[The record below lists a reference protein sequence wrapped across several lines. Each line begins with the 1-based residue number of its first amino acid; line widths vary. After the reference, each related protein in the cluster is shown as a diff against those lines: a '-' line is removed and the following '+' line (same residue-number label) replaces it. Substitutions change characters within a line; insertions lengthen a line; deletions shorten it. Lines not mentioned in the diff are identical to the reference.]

1 MAYRSNGFGN
11 AWDQT
16 EPGTIRSRTD
26 KKGREYFERAVRMR
40 SHAPAKSGAPAYGI
54 SWERYSFPTQQ
65 AAPAPAAAPPPKPAP
80 APAPAPV
87 KTPKNPYK
95 KQADDLLKTIDKILA
110 KPADPPPPPPKP
122 VTIFGGSTA
131 LSGGDLQI
139 APANK
144 ATKNTGTGGFK
155 RRKSSAKQTNAGL
168 RTVQSLNV

>member
-1 MAYRSNGFGN
+1 MFGSTGPMYSRDQLYDKPAGVYRL
-11 AWDQT
+11 
-16 EPGTIRSRTD
+16 
-26 KKGREYFERAVRMR
+26 
-40 SHAPAKSGAPAYGI
+40 KSGGYAGTNKRDTG
-54 SWERYSFPTQQ
+54 WQNKGMRGKQTQIITWGSQ
-65 AAPAPAAAPPPKPAP
+65 PKAAAAPAPKPAP
-80 APAPAPV
+80 KPKAAPKPAPV
-87 KTPKNPYK
+87 KTPENPYK

-110 KPADPPPPPPKP
+110 KPAPPPPKP

-155 RRKSSAKQTNAGL
+155 RRKTAGAAANTL

>member
-11 AWDQT
+11 AWDRT
-16 EPGTIRSRTD
+16 SPGTIRARTD
-26 KKGREYFERAVRMR
+26 KKGREYFERAVSMR

-54 SWERYSFPTQQ
+54 SWERYTLPTQQ
-65 AAPAPAAAPPPKPAP
+65 AAPAPAPAPEAKPAP

-87 KTPKNPYK
+87 KTPDNPYK
-95 KQADDLLKTIDKILA
+95 KQADDLLKTIDKIVA
-110 KPADPPPPPPKP
+110 KDPPPPPKP
-122 VTIFGGSTA
+122 VTIFSGASA
-131 LSGGDLQI
+131 LNGGDLQI

-155 RRKSSAKQTNAGL
+155 RRKTSTAPTNTL